1 MAAYADFTYYS
12 TEYLGTAIA
21 SADFPRLA
29 LRATAIIDQITFNR
43 AVVIMGANT
52 PESTVTAIQN
62 AVCAVAEEIQTQ
74 EQNGNIDGVT
84 NESVGSHSMSYGKG
98 ARSAMTNLQKQI
110 EAAKV
115 YLGNTGLMFPGF
127 KSGEYGGQVSDE

>member
-29 LRATAIIDQITFNR
+29 LRATAVIDQITFNR
-43 AVVIMGANT
+43 AVVIMDANT
-52 PESTVTAIQN
+52 PESTVAAIQN
-62 AVCAVAEEIQTQ
+62 ATCAVAEEIQTQ
-74 EQNGNIDGVT
+74 EQSGNIDGVT
-84 NESVGSHSMSYGKG
+84 SESVGSHSTSYGKG
-98 ARSAMTNLQKQI
+98 SRAAMTNLQKQI

-115 YLGNTGLMFPGF
+115 YLANTGLLFAGF
-127 KSGEYGGQVSDE
+127 ASGEYGG